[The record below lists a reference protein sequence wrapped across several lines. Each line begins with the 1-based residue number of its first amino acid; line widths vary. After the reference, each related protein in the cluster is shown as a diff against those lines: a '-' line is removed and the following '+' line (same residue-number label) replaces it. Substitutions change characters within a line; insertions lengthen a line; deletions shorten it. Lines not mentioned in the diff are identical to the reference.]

1 MAASDAAKKPRHLG
15 RYELVEKLGSGG
27 MGSVYKARE
36 QDKEG
41 FVALKVA
48 NRTVAGNSILSQRFH
63 NEFKV
68 ASALRHPNLVR
79 ALEFGV
85 EDKVPYLVMEF
96 VPGISLE
103 KRIKEQGPLP
113 LAEALAIFAQVAA
126 ALDYVHENH
135 LVHRDIKPGNVLIDL
150 AGHAKLTDFGL
161 IKDLDSQAMLTN
173 SRTGLGTLEYAAPEQ
188 FDDAK
193 HVDLRC
199 DIYALAASLYVALTG
214 KFPFGAAS
222 PMKVLMHKLD
232 HQFKPMAEIVDGI
245 NPALDQ
251 MIICALHPNPDLRP
265 NRIADF
271 LAGMRG
277 ADFQVSKPMKTPLRP
292 KPPEPPTP
300 AVEKRRGGPR
310 YPVATM
316 FGTLK
321 VSDRDSWPAQV
332 LDISAKGLCLQI
344 PRRFEANALLN
355 LSLPDGDSG
364 RFTSHKVRICWVK
377 PQPDNS
383 WLYGCL
389 FVNPLANEHLDRFLV
404 KDSAPTSDLHG
415 LKSPP

>member
-1 MAASDAAKKPRHLG
+1 MAASDAAKKPTHMG

-27 MGSVYKARE
+27 MGSVYRARE

-48 NRTVAGNSILSQRFH
+48 NRTVADDAILSQRFH

-68 ASALRHPNLVR
+68 ASALRHPSLVR
-79 ALEFGV
+79 ALDFGV
-85 EDKVPYLVMEF
+85 EGKVPYLVMEF

-103 KRIKEQGPLP
+103 ERIKNQGPLV
-113 LAEALAIFAQVAA
+113 LLEALAIFAQVAA

-135 LVHRDIKPGNVLIDL
+135 LIHRDVKPGNILIDP

-222 PMKVLMHKLD
+222 PMKVLMHKLEF
-232 HQFKPMAEIVDGI
+232 QFKPVSEMVDGI
-245 NPALDQ
+245 SPALDQ

-277 ADFQVSKPMKTPLRP
+277 AAFQVAKPGKMPL
-292 KPPEPPTP
+292 KP
-300 AVEKRRGGPR
+300 KRRGGAR
-310 YPVATM
+310 YPVAAT
-316 FGTLK
+316 FATLNA
-321 VSDRDSWPAQV
+321 SNRDSWPARV
-332 LDISAKGLCLQI
+332 MDISAKGLCLQI
-344 PRRFEANALLN
+344 PRRFGANTVLN

-364 RFTSHKVRICWVK
+364 ACTSHKVRICWVK

-389 FVNPLANEHLDRFLV
+389 FVNPLENEHLDRFLS

-415 LKSPP
+415 PRSPQ